1 MAKPARYWT
10 LHRGGDCQHL
20 GERSYRR
27 GRRQRRAGRIP
38 TQGKDVGWR
47 GGLGKRERSARA
59 HAAWRLQSSH
69 DGTGRHYLPAATTE
83 MPVVSGDGL
92 LLDARG
98 VAFAPRRPCTKEAHC
113 TLRALADRKSGFPGA
128 TRSWRFAHAW
138 DVGTSGVARA
148 EWREAVVLAAAL
160 DHGHRLCSS
169 RG

>member
-10 LHRGGDCQHL
+10 LHRGCNRQYL
-20 GERSYRR
+20 GERSHSR
-27 GRRQRRAGRIP
+27 GRRQRRAGRIAA
-38 TQGKDVGWR
+38 QWKDVGWR
-47 GGLGKRERSARA
+47 GSLGKRKWSYGS

-69 DGTGRHYLPAATTE
+69 DGTGRHHLPAATTK
-83 MPVVSGDGL
+83 MLVVSCDGL
-92 LLDARG
+92 LLDARR
-98 VAFAPRRPCTKEAHC
+98 VAFAPRCPCAKEAHC
-113 TLRALADRKSGFPGA
+113 TLRAFADRRSGFPGA